1 MAQYGR
7 QTDEYGNPIRHTD
20 EYGNPVQH
28 PGGGMGMGTGGDKLG
43 THGVGMTHGTT
54 GTTGAHMTDPY
65 GATGTTGAHATH
77 GGGMG
82 MATGTTGAHG
92 THGGGGL
99 DTGMAGAGGVGH
111 RRSGSSSS
119 SSEDDGQ
126 GGRRKKGLKEK
137 IKEKLPGGKSEEQ
150 ACGTAVPAY
159 GTGGMGHEGEHEK
172 KGMMEKIKEKLPG
185 GHH

>member
-1 MAQYGR
+1 MAEYGR

-28 PGGGMGMGTGGDKLG
+28 PGGGRGGSDPFGATGDYG
-43 THGVGMTHGTT
+43 THAGGVAHGTTGAYKTDQYGPT
-54 GTTGAHMTDPY
+54 GTTGAYGTDQY
-65 GATGTTGAHATH
+65 GG
-77 GGGMG
+77 
-82 MATGTTGAHG
+82 TGTTGAHG
-92 THGGGGL
+92 TQGGGGL
-99 DTGMAGAGGVGH
+99 AAGLTAATGGGHH

-119 SSEDDGQ
+119 SSEDDGL

-150 ACGTAVPAY
+150 TYGTAAP
-159 GTGGMGHEGEHEK
+159 GGVGYERVHEK

-185 GHH
+185 HH